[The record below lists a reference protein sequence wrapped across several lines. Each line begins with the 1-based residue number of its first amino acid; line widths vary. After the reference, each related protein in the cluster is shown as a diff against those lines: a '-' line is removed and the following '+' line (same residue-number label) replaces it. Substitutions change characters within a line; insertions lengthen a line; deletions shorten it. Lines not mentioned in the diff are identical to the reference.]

1 MWVTAGRA
9 RHCRNHWKSGSGCD
23 LAEPGCENSFAPVV
37 VHVTC
42 SFAQAVSLPPQSLCI
57 ESAEQ
62 TCTMYILLETPS
74 NKLDKPCRTHITIR
88 FSLDLSRLYSD
99 F

>member
-1 MWVTAGRA
+1 MWFTAGRA

-42 SFAQAVSLPPQSLCI
+42 SFAQAVSLPPQSFCI